1 LKKILITGATGF
13 IGGHLLKKLVNTDN
27 EIIVTGRN
35 HKRLDLL
42 SKNLDSI
49 KVLPGDL
56 SDSNFVK
63 KILSSEYDEIY
74 HLAGYKFV
82 NLSEKNVLE
91 SINSNLISTI
101 RILENISR
109 CNSNVKLSLVSSD
122 KTAQVKGVYS
132 ATKFLNE
139 KLVEEF
145 KKFIPEVYNLKLSNV
160 FCSPGSV
167 GEIWKTNILKNEPIK
182 VSDYS
187 STRFFSNV
195 DDVINSLINP
205 NINLKIKSLEMKTLI
220 KAIISKY
227 NKNYK
232 INMIQLTGLGPY
244 ENLHEFNKNANY
256 SSADYTKYSLEETI
270 NLI

>member
-1 LKKILITGATGF
+1 MKKILITGATGF
-13 IGGHLLKKLVNTDN
+13 IGGHLLKELVNTDN

-42 SKNLDSI
+42 SKNLDTI
-49 KVLPGDL
+49 KVLYGDL
-56 SDSNFVK
+56 SNSNFVK
-63 KILSSEYDEIY
+63 KIFSSEYDEIF
-74 HLAGYKFV
+74 HLAGYKYV

-101 RILENISR
+101 RILENIRR

-132 ATKFLNE
+132 ATKFLSE
-139 KLVEEF
+139 KLVEEY
-145 KKFIPEVYNLKLSNV
+145 KKFIPEVYNLKLSNI

-167 GEIWKTNILKNEPIK
+167 GEIWKKSIIQNKPIT

-195 DDVINSLINP
+195 DDVISSLINP
-205 NINLKIKSLEMKTLI
+205 NVKLKIKSLEMKTLI

-227 NKNYK
+227 NKNYDLNK
-232 INMIQLTGLGPY
+232 IQIIGLGVY
-244 ENLHEFNKNANY
+244 ENLHEFNENGNC
-256 SSADYTKYSLEETI
+256 SSADFIKYSLEETI
-270 NLI
+270 SLI